1 MAQARRTSV
10 GTEDVRMG
18 PVAIFTL
25 MAIICLS
32 VLAVLALSTA
42 NATQA
47 LAQRRAE
54 ATTQL
59 YLDETAGILFTGD
72 EIDPGQINMW
82 NIPVETFRK
91 NIVKLLGLRDKFD
104 TICAPH
110 NGTPVH
116 ADILR
121 YFLENCDRL
130 MSGIEGDEDVASYSY
145 LLNPFEPRDARSVA
159 FRRSDPVTRRSE
171 WMGTAINYNVDLI
184 FEKDLL
190 KPHRTASPRPPEGW
204 NPEQ

>member
-1 MAQARRTSV
+1 MMAQARRTSV

-59 YLDETAGILFTGD
+59 YLDETAAQTFVATLDAGYSGGATAQALEDAQAAARQATGD
-72 EIDPGQINMW
+72 AVAITAARNGNVVEATFDAGNGRHLDITVRLEPDGTIGIDKWRMTTVVN
-82 NIPVETFRK
+82 E
-91 NIVKLLGLRDKFD
+91 
-104 TICAPH
+104 
-110 NGTPVH
+110 
-116 ADILR
+116 
-121 YFLENCDRL
+121 
-130 MSGIEGDEDVASYSY
+130 
-145 LLNPFEPRDARSVA
+145 EP
-159 FRRSDPVTRRSE
+159 T
-171 WMGTAINYNVDLI
+171 MGNL
-184 FEKDLL
+184 FG
-190 KPHRTASPRPPEGW
+190 SS
-204 NPEQ
+204 